1 MPNYHFVTISGL
13 NFQFG
18 HFIDVLLNI
27 SVILQNIKS
36 QKIFRENR
44 KNFFENWSKGGKAKY
59 YNGLNQNKMITLTV
73 QNLPDR
79 SNKFII
85 RIDSAPERFSTSP
98 IIFL

>member
-59 YNGLNQNKMITLTV
+59 YNGLNQNKNDYTDCTKICRTEAINSSLG
-73 QNLPDR
+73 
-79 SNKFII
+79 
-85 RIDSAPERFSTSP
+85 
-98 IIFL
+98 